1 MADIVFNAVQQILLC
16 LVLGQTGQLLQSLQ
30 LLLANLLGLGLG
42 LGGIGQTL
50 VQVLFLAL
58 KGFGLSVQGGFLLL
72 KPAFL
77 FGQFGTALFDFSV
90 VFCAGFMDLVL
101 CLQKQ
106 FLFTVLT
113 VSDGFIDQA
122 GSLCFRRADFPLG
135 NLLPVENT
143 TGKTG
148 ANTDQDAQNDC
159 KNRIPFHNSTTHLL
173 P

>member
-1 MADIVFNAVQQILLC
+1 MDF
-16 LVLGQTGQLLQSLQ
+16 VLGFQQH
-30 LLLANLLGLGLG
+30 
-42 LGGIGQTL
+42 
-50 VQVLFLAL
+50 
-58 KGFGLSVQGGFLLL
+58 FLL
-72 KPAFL
+72 P
-77 FGQFGTALFDFSV
+77 
-90 VFCAGFMDLVL
+90 VF
-101 CLQKQ
+101 
-106 FLFTVLT
+106 T

-135 NLLPVENT
+135 NLLPVKNT